1 MRRTLVPLAVL
12 LLVLTGCTASPLIG
26 PDADPEAGTTTAEAT
41 APDAEEETALGGWSE
56 CPGIVERLNANEDEP
71 TGYEQIPASEFEVPE
86 VGADVVAAA
95 CVIRVTV
102 ADDPITWAIV
112 PGDESVADGVISALL
127 SAGFAPAGAGIY
139 TNSSSGMGVL
149 VQSFETGAGL
159 DDYLVYSTA
168 FAPIDEPIVYLGT
181 FIVS

>member
-12 LLVLTGCTASPLIG
+12 LLVLTGCTAAPSTG
-26 PDADPEAGTTTAEAT
+26 TDAEPEVGTSTAEGSDPGAEDGT
-41 APDAEEETALGGWSE
+41 APDGWTE
-56 CPGIVERLNANEDEP
+56 CPGIVERLNANEDDP

-86 VGADVVAAA
+86 VGAEVLAAA
-95 CVIRVTV
+95 CVIRVTI
-102 ADDPITWAIV
+102 ADDPITWAIL
-112 PGDESVADGVISALL
+112 PGDQTAADGVISSLL
-127 SAGFAPAGAGIY
+127 SASFVPAGSGIY
-139 TNSSSGMGVL
+139 GNATSGMGVL

-168 FAPIDEPIVYLGT
+168 FESIDEPILYLGT